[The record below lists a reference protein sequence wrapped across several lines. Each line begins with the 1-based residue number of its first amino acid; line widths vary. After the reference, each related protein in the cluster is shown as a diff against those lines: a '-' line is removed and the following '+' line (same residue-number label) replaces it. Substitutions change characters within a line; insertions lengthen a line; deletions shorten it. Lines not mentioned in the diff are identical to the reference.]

1 MRWWVI
7 LLVVGAVACIVA
19 VVLAISSVTN
29 HGDIQRVKTALKL
42 QTNCATIAVG
52 RPSRAPIVKRWTGS
66 TAQSADIRCVETGA
80 ALVYAKFADHAAL
93 EQAIATNP
101 PSGRYCVLGSAVV
114 LDRLVRVPSTVMSDT
129 CQSVGG
135 TLIAPGA

>member
-7 LLVVGAVACIVA
+7 LLVVGAAASIVA

-29 HGDIQRVKTALKL
+29 HGDVERVKTALKL

-52 RPSRAPIVKRWTGS
+52 RPSHAAILKRWSGK

-93 EQAIATNP
+93 ERAIATNP
-101 PSGRYCVLGSAVV
+101 PTGHYCLLDSAIVI
-114 LDRLVRVPSTVMSDT
+114 DRLVRVPSTVMSDT

-135 TLIAPGA
+135 TLIASGE